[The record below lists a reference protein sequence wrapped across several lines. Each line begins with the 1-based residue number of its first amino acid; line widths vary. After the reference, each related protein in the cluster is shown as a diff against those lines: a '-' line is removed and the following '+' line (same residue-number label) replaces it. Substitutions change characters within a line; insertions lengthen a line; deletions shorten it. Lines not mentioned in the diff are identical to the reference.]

1 MPVGELNT
9 LYFMRG
15 LAKWDE
21 PQWVLV
27 CSQTGRPVSSLRSAK
42 RVADTRNDA
51 LATAGLMNLL
61 GMVSQEAPDD
71 LIVIARKNTWARWK
85 RTHRPEPGLAQQVLY
100 QNEDALIACRLD
112 RKPLQAIIDELDQL
126 IPRRAAR
133 LKKMRKEWADVVR
146 QRLILC
152 PAEFAKTEKR
162 WLEFEQDMVADA
174 ISDKEFRR
182 ITLKAQAELIAKGVE
197 DRGW

>member
-1 MPVGELNT
+1 
-9 LYFMRG
+9 MR
-15 LAKWDE
+15 
-21 PQWVLV
+21 
-27 CSQTGRPVSSLRSAK
+27 
-42 RVADTRNDA
+42 
-51 LATAGLMNLL
+51 
-61 GMVSQEAPDD
+61 
-71 LIVIARKNTWARWK
+71 
-85 RTHRPEPGLAQQVLY
+85 
-100 QNEDALIACRLD
+100 D